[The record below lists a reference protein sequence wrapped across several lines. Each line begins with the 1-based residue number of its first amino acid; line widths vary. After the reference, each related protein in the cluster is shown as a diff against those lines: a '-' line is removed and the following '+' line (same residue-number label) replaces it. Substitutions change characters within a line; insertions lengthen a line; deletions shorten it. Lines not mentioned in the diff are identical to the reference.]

1 VGGLSGSFGLEGLG
15 DQGTDPSRNNGERG
29 HDGERP
35 GSRAWDGSAPIA
47 IGVLLVVVA
56 VRLGAGSRE
65 LLIGRAAGDEQQR
78 LIRTEI
84 EATSGVDAL
93 VELLTMHLGPESLI
107 VGARIDLDNDLSASD
122 AEALAD
128 RIDSRLA
135 QMLPVSPHVFLD
147 PTRRSER

>member
-1 VGGLSGSFGLEGLG
+1 MTASGPVRAP
-15 DQGTDPSRNNGERG
+15 GTARHRSPSACCWWW
-29 HDGERP
+29 
-35 GSRAWDGSAPIA
+35 S
-47 IGVLLVVVA
+47 

-84 EATSGVDAL
+84 EATPGVDAL